1 MQSWEKHIE
10 ELSDMYEGTCNQ
22 HRAKHGL
29 EPSDECEGAC
39 IMDCPLLKD
48 EEVRV

>member
-1 MQSWEKHIE
+1 MPLDRIRYDEDISN
-10 ELSDMYEGTCNQ
+10 MYEGTCNQ

-39 IMDCPLLKD
+39 ACDCPLLKE
-48 EEVRV
+48 EEVR